1 MSLKV
6 WLPLIENFNNQG
18 TYINNPTNSGAT
30 VSTSGPLGGSYSFD
44 GTNDQIQ
51 TTYLCA
57 ENTMSVCMWV
67 NFSKF
72 NVHLLD
78 MRNSSGS
85 GYQPAYVA
93 STGIQVGGSSNN
105 QWPYI
110 NYSLSTGTWYHVA
123 IVYSSNKTELYINGS
138 SVGSSTS
145 SVGYN
150 YNTTM
155 EVHLGSRY
163 TGANWFQG
171 YVSDFRIYNEALSAY
186 QVKVISQG
194 LLLHYTR
201 PGSLFRS
208 NFVVG
213 QVIQDS
219 SGYNRNG
226 TITNG
231 NWSGYTFVKGQHYG
245 TR

>member
-18 TYINNPTNSGAT
+18 TYINNPTNTGAT
-30 VSTSGPLGGSYSFD
+30 VSTTGPLGGSFSFD

-57 ENTMSVCMWV
+57 ENTMTVCMWV

-72 NVHLLD
+72 SVHLLD
-78 MRNSSGS
+78 MRNSSGT
-85 GYQPAYVA
+85 GYQPAFV
-93 STGIQVGGSSNN
+93 STTGVQVGGTSNG

-110 NYSLSTGTWYHVA
+110 NYSFSTGTWYHLG
-123 IVYSSNKTELYINGS
+123 IVYSPTGTKLYVNGEYIGEATNS
-138 SVGSSTS
+138 L
-145 SVGYN
+145 GYN

-163 TGANWFQG
+163 NGQNWFQG
-171 YVSDFRIYNEALSAY
+171 YISDFRIYNEALSAY
-186 QVKVISQG
+186 EVKVISQG

-201 PGSLFRS
+201 PSSTSREDLA
-208 NFVVG
+208 VG
-213 QVIQDS
+213 KLIYDS

-231 NWSGYTFVKGQHYG
+231 G
-245 TR
+245 